1 MARKGATIKGV
12 RGWTKH
18 PVVAI
23 SPNGE
28 AKHFDSITAAQRFL
42 KYPKKSQAV
51 GKAIKR
57 KYPVRGYKI
66 MYEEDWSPLGDY
78 SFRLPC
84 DRDFD
89 GHPTTALRRQSAIRA
104 WQNKTDEE
112 RQKIREWGREH
123 VRKMREEGKFLS
135 GHKPVPVYCLT
146 LKKYFPSITD
156 AAKELGVS
164 LSAICQAVKMN
175 RPVRGLK
182 FYKKSVWDKITKKE
196 S

>member
-28 AKHFDSITAAQRFL
+28 AKHFDSITAVQKFL

-51 GKAIKR
+51 LKAIQR

-89 GHPTTALRRQSAIRA
+89 GHPTTALRRQRALRA
-104 WQNKTDEE
+104 WQNKSEEE
-112 RQKIREWGREH
+112 RQKIRKWGREH
-123 VRKMREEGKFLS
+123 VRKMRAEGKFLS

-146 LKKYFPSITD
+146 LQKCFPSMTV
-156 AAKELGVS
+156 AAEELGVS
-164 LSAICQAVKMN
+164 CAAICQAVKKN
-175 RPVRGLK
+175 KPVRGFKL
-182 FYKKSVWDKITKKE
+182 YLKSVWDKITQKE
-196 S
+196 

>member
-28 AKHFDSITAAQRFL
+28 AKHFDSITAVQKFL

-51 GKAIKR
+51 LKAIQR

-66 MYEEDWSPLGDY
+66 MYEEDWSRLGDY

-104 WQNKTDEE
+104 WQNKTEEE

-123 VRKMREEGKFLS
+123 VRKMRAEGKFLS
-135 GHKPVPVYCLT
+135 GHNSVPVYCLT
-146 LKKYFPSITD
+146 LQKCFPSMTV
-156 AAKELGVS
+156 AAEELGVS
-164 LSAICQAVKMN
+164 LSAICQAMKRN
-175 RPVRGLK
+175 RPVHGFKLYR
-182 FYKKSVWDKITKKE
+182 KSVWDKITQKK
-196 S
+196 

>member
-12 RGWTKH
+12 RGFTKH

-28 AKHFDSITAAQRFL
+28 ARHFDSIRAVQRFL

-104 WQNKTDEE
+104 WQNKSEEE

-123 VRKMREEGKFLS
+123 VRKMREEGKWPR

-175 RPVRGLK
+175 RSVRGLK
-182 FYKKSVWDKITKKE
+182 FYRKSVWDKIMQKE

>member
-1 MARKGATIKGV
+1 MARKRAVVKGV
-12 RGWTKH
+12 KGFAKH

-23 SPNGE
+23 SPNGD
-28 AKHFDSITAAQRFL
+28 AKHFDSVTAVQRFL

-51 GKAIKR
+51 LKAIHR

-89 GHPTTALRRQSAIRA
+89 GHPTTALRRQLAIRA

-112 RQKIREWGREH
+112 RQKMTELIESGFVDSFRYKYPDARDEYSWWSYRMKARERNVGWRIDY
-123 VRKMREEGKFLS
+123 FL
-135 GHKPVPVYCLT
+135 
-146 LKKYFPSITD
+146 
-156 AAKELGVS
+156 VS
-164 LSAICQAVKMN
+164 EDIK
-175 RPVRGLK
+175 
-182 FYKKSVWDKITKKE
+182 DKIIDSKIHQE
-196 S
+196 VFGSDHCPVELDIEL

>member
-28 AKHFDSITAAQRFL
+28 AKHFDSITAVQRFL

-51 GKAIKR
+51 GKAIKH

-104 WQNKTDEE
+104 WQNKTEEE

-123 VRKMREEGKFLS
+123 VRKMRAEGKWPK

-146 LKKYFPSITD
+146 LKKFFPSITD

-164 LSAICQAVKMN
+164 LSAICQAMKRN
-175 RPVRGLK
+175 RPVHGFKLYR
-182 FYKKSVWDKITKKE
+182 KSVWDKITQKK
-196 S
+196 

>member
-12 RGWTKH
+12 KGFSKH

-23 SPNGE
+23 SPNGD
-28 AKHFDSITAAQRFL
+28 AKHFDSITAVQRFL

-78 SFRLPC
+78 NFRLPC

-104 WQNKTDEE
+104 WHNKTEEE

-123 VRKMREEGKFLS
+123 VRKMREEGKWQT

-156 AAKELGVS
+156 AAKDLGVS

-175 RPVRGLK
+175 RPVRGFK
-182 FYKKSVWDKITKKE
+182 FYRKSVWDKITQKE

>member
-12 RGWTKH
+12 RGWTKR

-28 AKHFDSITAAQRFL
+28 AKHFDSITAVQRFL

-104 WQNKTDEE
+104 WQNKTEEE

-123 VRKMREEGKFLS
+123 VRKMRAEGKWPK

-146 LKKYFPSITD
+146 LKKFFPSITD

-164 LSAICQAVKMN
+164 LSAICQAMKRN
-175 RPVRGLK
+175 RPVHGFKLYR
-182 FYKKSVWDKITKKE
+182 KSVWDKITQKK
-196 S
+196 

>member
-23 SPNGE
+23 SPNGD
-28 AKHFDSITAAQRFL
+28 AKHFDSITAVQRFL

-51 GKAIKR
+51 GKAIKH

-89 GHPTTALRRQSAIRA
+89 GHPTTALRRQRALRA
-104 WQNKTDEE
+104 WQNKSEEE
-112 RQKIREWGREH
+112 RQKKREWGREH
-123 VRKMREEGKFLS
+123 VRKMREEGKWLS
-135 GHKPVPVYCLT
+135 GRKPVPVYCLT
-146 LKKYFPSITD
+146 LKKYFPSMTV
-156 AAKELGVS
+156 AAEELGVS
-164 LSAICQAVKMN
+164 RSAIFQAMKRN
-175 RPVRGLK
+175 RPVRGFK
-182 FYKKSVWDKITKKE
+182 FYRKSVWDKITKKE

>member
-18 PVVAI
+18 PVVDI

-51 GKAIKR
+51 LKAIQR

-84 DRDFD
+84 DRDFE
-89 GHPTTALRRQSAIRA
+89 AIPPQPCVVN
-104 WQNKTDEE
+104 WQ
-112 RQKIREWGREH
+112 
-123 VRKMREEGKFLS
+123 
-135 GHKPVPVYCLT
+135 
-146 LKKYFPSITD
+146 
-156 AAKELGVS
+156 
-164 LSAICQAVKMN
+164 
-175 RPVRGLK
+175 
-182 FYKKSVWDKITKKE
+182 
-196 S
+196 

>member
-28 AKHFDSITAAQRFL
+28 AKHFDSITAVQRFL

-51 GKAIKR
+51 GKAIKH

-66 MYEEDWSPLGDY
+66 MYKEDWSPLGDY

-89 GHPTTALRRQSAIRA
+89 GHPTTALRRQLAIRA
-104 WQNKTDEE
+104 WQNKTEEE

-123 VRKMREEGKFLS
+123 VRKMRAEGKWPK

-146 LKKYFPSITD
+146 LKKFFPSITD

-164 LSAICQAVKMN
+164 LSAICQAMKRN
-175 RPVRGLK
+175 RPVHGFKLYR
-182 FYKKSVWDKITKKE
+182 KSVWDKITQKK
-196 S
+196 

>member
-1 MARKGATIKGV
+1 MARKKAVVKGV
-12 RGWTKH
+12 KGFTKH

-28 AKHFDSITAAQRFL
+28 VRHFDSVTAVQRFL

-51 GKAIKR
+51 LKAIKR

-104 WQNKTDEE
+104 WQNKTAEE

-123 VRKMREEGKFLS
+123 VRKMRAEGKWPT

-146 LKKYFPSITD
+146 LKKFFPSITD
-156 AAKELGVS
+156 AASELGVS
-164 LSAICQAVKMN
+164 LSAICQAIKQN

-182 FYKKSVWDKITKKE
+182 FYRKSVWDKIIQKE

>member
-1 MARKGATIKGV
+1 MARKRAVVKGV
-12 RGWTKH
+12 KGFAKH

-28 AKHFDSITAAQRFL
+28 ARHFDSVTAVQRFL

-51 GKAIKR
+51 LKAIQR

-89 GHPTTALRRQSAIRA
+89 GHPTTALRRQRALRA
-104 WQNKTDEE
+104 WQNKSDEE

-123 VRKMREEGKFLS
+123 VRKMREEGKWPR

-146 LKKYFPSITD
+146 LKKYFPSMTV
-156 AAKELGVS
+156 AAEELGVS
-164 LSAICQAVKMN
+164 LSTICQAVKMN

-182 FYKKSVWDKITKKE
+182 FYRKSVWDKITQKK

>member
-1 MARKGATIKGV
+1 MARRGATIKGV
-12 RGWTKH
+12 KGFSKH

-28 AKHFDSITAAQRFL
+28 AKHFDSVTAAQMFL

-123 VRKMREEGKFLS
+123 VRKMRAEGKFLS

-146 LKKYFPSITD
+146 LKKFFPSITD

-164 LSAICQAVKMN
+164 LSAICQAMKRN

-182 FYKKSVWDKITKKE
+182 FYRKSVWDKITQKK
-196 S
+196 

>member
-12 RGWTKH
+12 KGFSKH

-23 SPNGE
+23 APNGD

-42 KYPKKSQAV
+42 KYPKKSPAV
-51 GKAIKR
+51 LKAIQR

-78 SFRLPC
+78 CFRLPC

-104 WQNKTDEE
+104 WQNKTEEE

-123 VRKMREEGKFLS
+123 VRKMRAEGKWPK

-146 LKKYFPSITD
+146 LKKFFPSITD

-164 LSAICQAVKMN
+164 LSAICQAMKRN
-175 RPVRGLK
+175 RPVHGFKLYR
-182 FYKKSVWDKITKKE
+182 KSVWDKITQKK
-196 S
+196 

>member
-1 MARKGATIKGV
+1 MARKGAVVKGV
-12 RGWTKH
+12 KGFAKH

-23 SPNGE
+23 APSGE
-28 AKHFDSITAAQRFL
+28 AKHFDSITAVQRFL

-51 GKAIKR
+51 GRAIKR
-57 KYPVRGYKI
+57 KYPVIGYRV

-89 GHPTTALRRQSAIRA
+89 GHPTTALRRQRALRA
-104 WQNKTDEE
+104 WQNKTEEE
-112 RQKIREWGREH
+112 RQKKREWGREH
-123 VRKMREEGKFLS
+123 VRKMREEGKWLS

-146 LKKYFPSITD
+146 LKKYFPSVTV
-156 AAKELGVS
+156 AAEELGVS
-164 LSAICQAVKMN
+164 RSAIFQAMKRN
-175 RPVRGLK
+175 RPVRGFK
-182 FYKKSVWDKITKKE
+182 FYRKSVWDKITQKE

>member
-1 MARKGATIKGV
+1 MARKRAVVKGV
-12 RGWTKH
+12 KGFAKH

-23 SPNGE
+23 SPNGD
-28 AKHFDSITAAQRFL
+28 AKHFDSVTAVQRFL

-51 GKAIKR
+51 LKAIHR

-89 GHPTTALRRQSAIRA
+89 GHPTTALRRQLAIRA

-123 VRKMREEGKFLS
+123 VRKMREEGKWPN
-135 GHKPVPVYCLT
+135 GGKPVPVCCLT
-146 LKKYFPSITD
+146 LKKYFPSMTV
-156 AAKELGVS
+156 AAEELGVS
-164 LSAICQAVKMN
+164 LSAICKAVKMN

-182 FYKKSVWDKITKKE
+182 FYRKSVWDKITQKE

>member
-1 MARKGATIKGV
+1 MARKGAVVKGV
-12 RGWTKH
+12 KGFAKH

-28 AKHFDSITAAQRFL
+28 AKHFDS
-42 KYPKKSQAV
+42 
-51 GKAIKR
+51 
-57 KYPVRGYKI
+57 
-66 MYEEDWSPLGDY
+66 
-78 SFRLPC
+78 
-84 DRDFD
+84 
-89 GHPTTALRRQSAIRA
+89 TTALRRQRALRA
-104 WQNKTDEE
+104 WQNKTEE
-112 RQKIREWGREH
+112 EKQKKREWGREH
-123 VRKMREEGKFLS
+123 VRKMRAEGKWS
-135 GHKPVPVYCLT
+135 TGHKPVPVYCLT

-182 FYKKSVWDKITKKE
+182 FYRKSVWDKITQKK

>member
-1 MARKGATIKGV
+1 MARKRATIKGV
-12 RGWTKH
+12 RGFTKH

-28 AKHFDSITAAQRFL
+28 AKHFDSITAVQRFL

-51 GKAIKR
+51 LKAIKR

-89 GHPTTALRRQSAIRA
+89 GHPTTALRRQLAIRA

-112 RQKIREWGREH
+112 RQKVREWGREH
-123 VRKMREEGKFLS
+123 VRKMRAEGKWMR

-156 AAKELGVS
+156 AAEELGVS

-182 FYKKSVWDKITKKE
+182 FYRKSVWDKITQKE

>member
-1 MARKGATIKGV
+1 MARKGAVIKGV
-12 RGWTKH
+12 KGFTKH

-23 SPNGE
+23 APDGK
-28 AKHFDSITAAQRFL
+28 AKHFDSITAVQKFL

-89 GHPTTALRRQSAIRA
+89 GHPTTALRRQRALRA

-123 VRKMREEGKFLS
+123 VRKMRAEGKWPT

-146 LKKYFPSITD
+146 LKKFFPSITD

-182 FYKKSVWDKITKKE
+182 FYRKSVWDKITQKK

>member
-1 MARKGATIKGV
+1 MARKGAAVKGV
-12 RGWTKH
+12 QGFAKH

-23 SPNGE
+23 APNGE
-28 AKHFDSITAAQRFL
+28 AKHFDSITAVQRFL

-57 KYPVRGYKI
+57 KYPVRGYRI

-89 GHPTTALRRQSAIRA
+89 GHPTTALRRQRALRA
-104 WQNKTDEE
+104 WQNKTEEE
-112 RQKIREWGREH
+112 RQKKREWGREH
-123 VRKMREEGKFLS
+123 VRKLREEGKWLS

-146 LKKYFPSITD
+146 LKKYFPSITV
-156 AAKELGVS
+156 AAEELGVS
-164 LSAICQAVKMN
+164 CSAIFKAVEKTD
-175 RPVRGLK
+175 PSVGLN
-182 FYKKSVWDKITKKE
+182 FTKNQYGTK
-196 S
+196 